1 MILSFINIYWTTWGS
16 MLLCGD
22 SRYTPQWRFWKGFQS
37 ITAAFYGACDI
48 HRTWQSLP
56 KAFTEITPEAAAQA
70 AFWWIGQS
78 NMKSKAAGSLAALAI
93 SCCYYLCIAINESPE
108 SPIPKNCPTLCK
120 AQKYLI
126 ISMITNS
133 RV

>member
-1 MILSFINIYWTTWGS
+1 MLIHSTNSIGCHTYSTFRTSRSDRFFRIFPNYSFSYKFQSMILSFINIYWTTWGS

-56 KAFTEITPEAAAQA
+56 KAFTEITPEAAAKA

-78 NMKSKAAGSLAALAI
+78 NMKSKAAGSLAALVRI
-93 SCCYYLCIAINESPE
+93 
-108 SPIPKNCPTLCK
+108 
-120 AQKYLI
+120 
-126 ISMITNS
+126 
-133 RV
+133 